1 MAPVAATTTGVARQT
16 IDDPKLVDLISRISD
31 FDGRRRCDDAAA
43 AAAADEM
50 TMMVDDVAMAMDADA
65 VGGEGVGTG
74 DESPPSPPLDVEGLA
89 AELDR
94 VPRWQFQEQV
104 SWPLSTTQPGLGRR
118 LSHDGHCRR

>member
-1 MAPVAATTTGVARQT
+1 MAPVAATTTGVARQI
-16 IDDPKLVDLISRISD
+16 IDDPKLVELISRISD
-31 FDGRRRCDDAAA
+31 FDQRRRCDDAAA
-43 AAAADEM
+43 DDEM

-104 SWPLSTTQPGLGRR
+104 SWPLSTTQPGLSRR
-118 LSHDGHCRR
+118 LSLDGHCRR